1 MCSPQKARGSCL
13 LAQRRGQQQ
22 LRRSVSR
29 RTIEPCNAD
38 GRRLEFGW
46 FLPTAGDTTAYG
58 LASAQVASS
67 LPLFDRVVAAAEAAG
82 FEYMLVPVQTACWE
96 AWISS
101 AMMVARSKSIRML
114 VAARPSYIN
123 PVLLAKMIATFDQLS
138 GGRICINLI
147 AGQSEAENAS
157 EGIKWGKEERYEIMD
172 EEVSILKALWTARG
186 PLTWDGKFYQLKGA
200 QIRPHPL
207 QQPYPRFY
215 LGGGSQQ
222 AWEIS
227 AKHSDV
233 HLFWGDTY
241 ERIRANMAVIRG
253 MAARHGRENDIGFG
267 MRLQIVC
274 RETEKEAWEFAHEL
288 VGHASEAQK
297 AFVKERFA
305 SSEANRRVREL
316 AAQGEVIE
324 RNLWTGI
331 TQVRPGA
338 GIAVVGTPEQCA
350 ETLQDFIDLG
360 CHSFCLSGYL
370 HDEEAE
376 RFGKW
381 VMPILRERN
390 RERML
395 AA

>member
-1 MCSPQKARGSCL
+1 M
-13 LAQRRGQQQ
+13 QQ
-22 LRRSVSR
+22 
-29 RTIEPCNAD
+29 
-38 GRRLEFGW
+38 RLEFGW

-58 LASAQVASS
+58 LASAQVAPS
-67 LPLFDRVVAAAEAAG
+67 LPLFDRIVTAAEAAG

-96 AWISS
+96 AWIAS
-101 AMMVARSKSIRML
+101 AMMVARSRSMRML

-123 PVLLAKMIATFDQLS
+123 PVLMAKMISTFDQLS

-157 EGIKWGKEERYEIMD
+157 EGIRWGKEERYEIMD
-172 EEVSILKALWTARG
+172 EEVSILKALWTTRG
-186 PLTWDGKFYQLKGA
+186 PVTFEGKFHQLEGA
-200 QIRPHPL
+200 QIRPYPL
-207 QQPYPRFY
+207 QKPHPKFY
-215 LGGGSQQ
+215 LGGGSRQ

-227 AKHSDV
+227 ARHADI

-241 ERIRANMAVIRG
+241 ERIRANMTEIRG
-253 MAARHGRENDIGFG
+253 MAAKHGREDSIGFG
-267 MRLQIVC
+267 MRLQVVC
-274 RETEKEAWEFAHEL
+274 RPTEKEAWAFAHEL
-288 VGHASEAQK
+288 VAHASDAQK
-297 AFVKERFA
+297 AFVKQHFA
-305 SSEANRRVREL
+305 TSEANRRVREL
-316 AAQGEVIE
+316 AALGETIE
-324 RNLWTGI
+324 PHLWTGI

-338 GIAVVGTPEQCA
+338 GIAVVGDPEQCA
-350 ETLQDFIDLG
+350 DTLQNFIDLG
-360 CHSFCLSGYL
+360 CRSFCLSGYL

>member
-1 MCSPQKARGSCL
+1 
-13 LAQRRGQQQ
+13 
-22 LRRSVSR
+22 
-29 RTIEPCNAD
+29 
-38 GRRLEFGW
+38 
-46 FLPTAGDTTAYG
+46 
-58 LASAQVASS
+58 
-67 LPLFDRVVAAAEAAG
+67 
-82 FEYMLVPVQTACWE
+82 
-96 AWISS
+96 
-101 AMMVARSKSIRML
+101 ML

-123 PVLLAKMIATFDQLS
+123 PVLLAKMIAAFDQLS
-138 GGRICINLI
+138 GGRVCINLI

-172 EEVSILKALWTARG
+172 EEVSILKALWTQNRVDY
-186 PLTWDGKFYQLKGA
+186 DGKFYQLKGA

-207 QQPYPRFY
+207 QKPHPRFY

-241 ERIRANMAVIRG
+241 ERIRDNMKTIRG
-253 MAARHGRENDIGFG
+253 MAARHGREDDIGFG

-274 RETEKEAWEFAHEL
+274 RPTEKEAWDFANEL
-288 VGHASEAQK
+288 VGHATAAQK
-297 AFVKERFA
+297 QFVKERFA
-305 SSEANRRVREL
+305 TSEANRRVREL
-316 AAQGEVIE
+316 AAMGKVIE

-331 TQVRPGA
+331 TEVRPGA
-338 GIAVVGTPEQCA
+338 GIAIVGTPEQCA
-350 ETLQDFIDLG
+350 QTLQDFIDLG

-395 AA
+395 TA

>member
-1 MCSPQKARGSCL
+1 MGGGRHA
-13 LAQRRGQQQ
+13 
-22 LRRSVSR
+22 VSR
-29 RTIEPCNAD
+29 AARPAPIALERHTGDNRAM
-38 GRRLEFGW
+38 RRLEFGW

-58 LASAQVASS
+58 LASAQVAPS
-67 LPLFDRVVAAAEAAG
+67 LEMFDRVVAAAEVAG

-101 AMMVARSKSIRML
+101 ALMVGRSKSIRML

-123 PVLLAKMIATFDQLS
+123 PVLLAKMISTFDQLS

-157 EGIKWGKEERYEIMD
+157 EGIRWGKEERYEIMD
-172 EEVSILKALWTARG
+172 EEVSILKALWTTRG
-186 PLTWDGKFYQLKGA
+186 PVTYDGKFYQLKDT
-200 QIRPHPL
+200 QIRPYPL
-207 QQPYPRFY
+207 QKPYPKFY
-215 LGGGSQQ
+215 LGGGSRQ

-241 ERIRANMAVIRG
+241 ERIRANMAEIRT
-253 MAARHGRENDIGFG
+253 MAAKHDREHDIGFG

-274 RETEKEAWEFAHEL
+274 RSTEKEAWEFAHGL

-297 AFVKERFA
+297 AFVRERFA
-305 SSEANRRVREL
+305 TSEANRRVREL
-316 AAQGEVIE
+316 AAIGETIE
-324 RNLWTGI
+324 PHLWTGI

-338 GIAVVGTPEQCA
+338 GIAVVGDPEQCA
-350 ETLQDFIDLG
+350 DTLQKFIDLG